1 MHRSIIRA
9 CFSLFILTSS
19 FTVHAAGLGNFTLN
33 SYLGQ
38 PFRAEI
44 DIVSINK
51 EDISTLSAKLASRKT
66 FQHLSVDY
74 APFLSEFEISIENR
88 INGQPYVKITSPQQI
103 VEPFL
108 SILVEL
114 NWSSGHL
121 TREYAVLLDP
131 PEDSL
136 EVALPAVEVEAEIE
150 AEAEVEAE
158 IEAEAEAEAEA
169 QVAPSAAQSEPVSAA
184 KPETTYIPVK
194 SGDNLTKIAQKAAY
208 PNVQLNQMLVALH
221 RANRKAFSGNNMNR
235 LKTGPIL
242 RIPDASEVAAI
253 SPGEADKEVKMQTNN
268 WELYRQKLAA
278 EVSSATFVDKES
290 AQTAAGKIVTKVDDS
305 AKASVKQPEEK
316 LSISNG
322 EGIIEGSTG
331 DNATNSSQDYIAAL
345 EDSAI
350 SKAKELNE
358 ANENIAI
365 LEKNI
370 EKLRQLLEL
379 KNAGISELQTPAE
392 DTSNAATEIRSPPVI
407 TEESVLDNMGS
418 AKEDKDSSGYVGEEP
433 GADLPAAGTDMP
445 NDKVVS
451 APPSV
456 KNPPLIIAEKVP
468 MIDSLIEN
476 IEYVG
481 AALILLLIGLLAMK
495 KGKKEVVNSD
505 TTPRADSSNSEK
517 NNDSD
522 DVVILD
528 SLVSDDTKD
537 NDTSM
542 NFSGVSESEEATPT
556 PVLPEEDLADINLN
570 IDDSVTT
577 ESVGVKPVE
586 KSGRWHEIATKIDL
600 ARAYQEMGDSDHA
613 KEALQEVLKDGDIEQ
628 QKSAKI
634 ILDRL

>member
-9 CFSLFILTSS
+9 CFFLFILTAS
-19 FTVHAAGLGNFTLN
+19 FTAHAAGLGNFTLN

-51 EDISTLSAKLASRKT
+51 VDISTLSAKLASRKT

-121 TREYAVLLDP
+121 IREYAVLLDP
-131 PEDSL
+131 LEDSL
-136 EVALPAVEVEAEIE
+136 EAALPAVEAEVEVE
-150 AEAEVEAE
+150 AEAEVEVE
-158 IEAEAEAEAEA
+158 VEA

-208 PNVQLNQMLVALH
+208 PNVKLNQMLVALH

-278 EVSSATFVDKES
+278 EVSSTSFVDEES
-290 AQTAAGKIVTKVDDS
+290 AQTAAGKIVTKIDDS
-305 AKASVKQPEEK
+305 AKASVNQPEEK

-392 DTSNAATEIRSPPVI
+392 DNSNAATEIRSPPVL
-407 TEESVLDNMGS
+407 TEESVSDNMGS
-418 AKEDKDSSGYVGEEP
+418 AQEDKDSSGYVGEEP
-433 GADLPAAGTDMP
+433 GVDLPAAGTDMP
-445 NDKVVS
+445 NDKAAP
-451 APPSV
+451 APPPV

-542 NFSGVSESEEATPT
+542 NFSGVSESEEATPA

-577 ESVGVKPVE
+577 EPVGVKPAE

-600 ARAYQEMGDSDHA
+600 ARAYQEMGDSDRA

>member
-9 CFSLFILTSS
+9 CFYLLILISS
-19 FTVHAAGLGNFTLN
+19 FTVHAADLGNFTLN

-44 DIVSINK
+44 DIVSISK
-51 EDISTLSAKLASRKT
+51 EDISTLSAKLASRRT
-66 FQHLSVDY
+66 FQYLSVDY
-74 APFLSEFEISIENR
+74 APSLSKFEISIENR
-88 INGQPYVKITSPQQI
+88 VNGQPYVKIISPQQI

-121 TREYAVLLDP
+121 IREYAVLLEP
-131 PEDSL
+131 PEDSF
-136 EVALPAVEVEAEIE
+136 EAVLPAVEVEAETK
-150 AEAEVEAE
+150 VEDE
-158 IEAEAEAEAEA
+158 IEA
-169 QVAPSAAQSEPVSAA
+169 QVTLSAVQSEPVSAA

-253 SPGEADKEVKMQTNN
+253 SPSEADKEVKMQTNN

-278 EVSSATFVDKES
+278 EVSSATLVDEES

-331 DNATNSSQDYIAAL
+331 DNATNSSQDYIVAL

-379 KNAGISELQTPAE
+379 KNAGISELQTSAE
-392 DTSNAATEIRSPPVI
+392 DISNAATEIRSPPVL
-407 TEESVLDNMGS
+407 TEESGV
-418 AKEDKDSSGYVGEEP
+418 
-433 GADLPAAGTDMP
+433 DLPAAETAMP
-445 NDKVVS
+445 NDKVVP
-451 APPSV
+451 APPTV

-517 NNDSD
+517 NNNSD

-542 NFSGVSESEEATPT
+542 NFSGVSESEEATPI

>member
-103 VEPFL
+103 VGPFL

-121 TREYAVLLDP
+121 IREYVVLLDS

-136 EVALPAVEVEAEIE
+136 AAALPAVEAEVEVEMEAEI
-150 AEAEVEAE
+150 
-158 IEAEAEAEAEA
+158 EA
-169 QVAPSAAQSEPVSAA
+169 QVAPSAAQPEPVSAA
-184 KPETTYIPVK
+184 KPEATYIPVK
-194 SGDNLTKIAQKAAY
+194 SGDNLTKIAQKAGY

-278 EVSSATFVDKES
+278 EVSSATSVDKES

-322 EGIIEGSTG
+322 EGIIEGSSG

-392 DTSNAATEIRSPPVI
+392 DTSNAVTEIRSPPVI
-407 TEESVLDNMGS
+407 TEESVSDNMGS
-418 AKEDKDSSGYVGEEP
+418 AQEDKDSSGYVEEEP
-433 GADLPAAGTDMP
+433 GADLPVAGTDMP

-451 APPSV
+451 APPPV

-495 KGKKEVVNSD
+495 KGKKEIVNSD

-542 NFSGVSESEEATPT
+542 NFSGVSESEEVTPT
-556 PVLPEEDLADINLN
+556 PVLPEEDLADINLH

-577 ESVGVKPVE
+577 ESVVVKSVE

-600 ARAYQEMGDSDHA
+600 ARAYQEMGDSDRA

>member
-88 INGQPYVKITSPQQI
+88 INGQPYVKIASPQQI

-121 TREYAVLLDP
+121 IREYVVLLDS

-136 EVALPAVEVEAEIE
+136 AAALPAVE
-150 AEAEVEAE
+150 AEVEME
-158 IEAEAEAEAEA
+158 VEVEA
-169 QVAPSAAQSEPVSAA
+169 QVAPSAAQPEPVSAA

-194 SGDNLTKIAQKAAY
+194 SGDNLTKIAQKAGY

-242 RIPDASEVAAI
+242 RMPDASEVAAI

-278 EVSSATFVDKES
+278 EISSATFVDKES

-407 TEESVLDNMGS
+407 TEESVSDNMGS
-418 AKEDKDSSGYVGEEP
+418 AQEDKDSSGYVGEEP

-445 NDKVVS
+445 NDKVV
-451 APPSV
+451 APPPV

-495 KGKKEVVNSD
+495 KEKKEVVNSD

-542 NFSGVSESEEATPT
+542 NFSGVSESEEATPI

-600 ARAYQEMGDSDHA
+600 ARAYQEMGDSDRA

>member
-1 MHRSIIRA
+1 M
-9 CFSLFILTSS
+9 
-19 FTVHAAGLGNFTLN
+19 
-33 SYLGQ
+33 
-38 PFRAEI
+38 
-44 DIVSINK
+44 
-51 EDISTLSAKLASRKT
+51 
-66 FQHLSVDY
+66 
-74 APFLSEFEISIENR
+74 
-88 INGQPYVKITSPQQI
+88 
-103 VEPFL
+103 
-108 SILVEL
+108 
-114 NWSSGHL
+114 
-121 TREYAVLLDP
+121 
-131 PEDSL
+131 
-136 EVALPAVEVEAEIE
+136 EAEN
-150 AEAEVEAE
+150 
-158 IEAEAEAEAEA
+158 EA
-169 QVAPSAAQSEPVSAA
+169 QVAPSAAQPEPVSAV
-184 KPETTYIPVK
+184 KPEATYIPVK
-194 SGDNLTKIAQKAAY
+194 SGDNLTKIAQKAGY

-221 RANRKAFSGNNMNR
+221 RANRRAFSGNNMNR

-278 EVSSATFVDKES
+278 EISSATFVDKES

-365 LEKNI
+365 LENNI

-407 TEESVLDNMGS
+407 NEESVSDNMGS
-418 AKEDKDSSGYVGEEP
+418 AQEDKDLSGYVGEEP
-433 GADLPAAGTDMP
+433 GANLPAAGTDMP
-445 NDKVVS
+445 NDKVIS
-451 APPSV
+451 ALPPV
-456 KNPPLIIAEKVP
+456 KKPPLIIAEKVP

-481 AALILLLIGLLAMK
+481 AALILLLVGLLAMK

-522 DVVILD
+522 GVVILD

-542 NFSGVSESEEATPT
+542 NFSGVSESEEATPI
-556 PVLPEEDLADINLN
+556 PVLPEEDLADINLH

-577 ESVGVKPVE
+577 ESVVVKPVE

>member
-9 CFSLFILTSS
+9 CLFLFVLTSS
-19 FTVHAAGLGNFTLN
+19 VTVHATGLGNFTLN

-38 PFRAEI
+38 PFKAEI

-51 EDISTLSAKLASRKT
+51 EDIPTLSAKLASRKT
-66 FQHLSVDY
+66 FQHLNVDY

-88 INGQPYVKITSPQQI
+88 ISGQPYVKITSPQRV

-114 NWSSGHL
+114 SWSSGL
-121 TREYAVLLDP
+121 LIREYAVLIDP

-136 EVALPAVEVEAEIE
+136 EPALPAVEVEV
-150 AEAEVEAE
+150 EVEVE
-158 IEAEAEAEAEA
+158 
-169 QVAPSAAQSEPVSAA
+169 VVPSAAQPEPVTDEQ
-184 KPETTYIPVK
+184 PEATYIPIK
-194 SGDNLTKIAQKAAY
+194 SGDNLTKIAQKVAY

-253 SPGEADKEVKMQTNN
+253 SPGEADKEVKIQTKN

-278 EVSSATFVDKES
+278 EVSSAALVDEES
-290 AQTAAGKIVTKVDDS
+290 AQTAAGKIATKVDDS
-305 AKASVKQPEEK
+305 AKASVIQPEEK

-322 EGIIEGSTG
+322 EGIIEGSAG
-331 DNATNSSQDYIAAL
+331 DNATSSSQDYIAAL

-350 SKAKELNE
+350 SKAKALNE
-358 ANENIAI
+358 ANENVAI

-379 KNAGISELQTPAE
+379 KNAGISELPTPAG
-392 DTSNAATEIRSPPVI
+392 DTSNVATETKPSSAI
-407 TEESVLDNMGS
+407 TEESVSNNEGFS
-418 AKEDKDSSGYVGEEP
+418 QEDKDSSGPVGEKL
-433 GADLPAAGTDMP
+433 GADVPAAETDVP
-445 NDKVVS
+445 NPKVVPAS
-451 APPSV
+451 SPVKDPS
-456 KNPPLIIAEKVP
+456 LIIVEEAP

-481 AALILLLIGLLAMK
+481 AALLLLLIGLFAIK
-495 KGKKEVVNSD
+495 KGKKEEVIND
-505 TTPRADSSNSEK
+505 TTFGADSNNSE
-517 NNDSD
+517 NINDSD
-522 DVVILD
+522 NVVSLD

-537 NDTSM
+537 NNTSM
-542 NFSGVSESEEATPT
+542 NLSDVSEPEEATPA
-556 PVLPEEDLADINLN
+556 PVLTEADLADINLN
-570 IDDSVTT
+570 IDDSITT
-577 ESVGVKPVE
+577 ESVDTKSVE

-600 ARAYQEMGDSDHA
+600 ARAYQEMGDNDGA
-613 KEALQEVLKDGDIEQ
+613 KEALQEVLKDGDAEQ
-628 QKSAKI
+628 QESAKI
-634 ILDRL
+634 ILEKL

>member
-9 CFSLFILTSS
+9 CFYLFILTSP

-51 EDISTLSAKLASRKT
+51 EDIPTLSAKLASRKT
-66 FQHLSVDY
+66 FEHLSVDY

-88 INGQPYVKITSPQQI
+88 INGQLYVRITSPQQI

-242 RIPDASEVAAI
+242 RMPDASEVAAI

-278 EVSSATFVDKES
+278 EISSATFVDKES

-407 TEESVLDNMGS
+407 NEESVSDNMGS
-418 AKEDKDSSGYVGEEP
+418 AQEDKDLSGYVGEEP
-433 GADLPAAGTDMP
+433 GANLPAAGTDMP
-445 NDKVVS
+445 NDKVIS
-451 APPSV
+451 ALPPV
-456 KNPPLIIAEKVP
+456 KKPPLIIAEKVP

-476 IEYVG
+476 FEYVG
-481 AALILLLIGLLAMK
+481 AALILLLVGLLAMK

-537 NDTSM
+537 NDTSI

-556 PVLPEEDLADINLN
+556 PVLPEKDLADINLN

-586 KSGRWHEIATKIDL
+586 NSGRWHEIATKIDL
-600 ARAYQEMGDSDHA
+600 ARAYQEMGDSDRA

>member
-9 CFSLFILTSS
+9 WFSLFILTSS

-103 VEPFL
+103 VGPFL

-121 TREYAVLLDP
+121 IREYVVLIDS

-136 EVALPAVEVEAEIE
+136 AAALPAVEAKVEVEAEAEIE
-150 AEAEVEAE
+150 A
-158 IEAEAEAEAEA
+158 
-169 QVAPSAAQSEPVSAA
+169 QVAPGAAQPEPVSAA

-194 SGDNLTKIAQKAAY
+194 SGDNLTKIAQKAGY

-278 EVSSATFVDKES
+278 EVSSASFVDKES

-407 TEESVLDNMGS
+407 NEESVSDNMGS
-418 AKEDKDSSGYVGEEP
+418 AQEDKDSSGYVGEEP

-445 NDKVVS
+445 NDKVV
-451 APPSV
+451 APPPV

>member
-1 MHRSIIRA
+1 MHRSIIKA
-9 CFSLFILTSS
+9 CFYLFILISS

-51 EDISTLSAKLASRKT
+51 VDISTLSAKLASRKT

-121 TREYAVLLDP
+121 IREYAVLLDP
-131 PEDSL
+131 LEDSL
-136 EVALPAVEVEAEIE
+136 EAALPAVEIE
-150 AEAEVEAE
+150 AEAEVEVEAE
-158 IEAEAEAEAEA
+158 IAVE
-169 QVAPSAAQSEPVSAA
+169 VAPSAAQSVPVSAA

-194 SGDNLTKIAQKAAY
+194 SGDNLTKIAQKVAY

-278 EVSSATFVDKES
+278 EVSSTSFVAEES
-290 AQTAAGKIVTKVDDS
+290 AQTAAGKIVTKIDDS
-305 AKASVKQPEEK
+305 AKASVKKPEEK

-392 DTSNAATEIRSPPVI
+392 DNSNAATEIRSPPVL
-407 TEESVLDNMGS
+407 TEESVPDNMGS

-445 NDKVVS
+445 NDKVVP
-451 APPSV
+451 APPPV

-542 NFSGVSESEEATPT
+542 NFSGVSESEEATPA

-577 ESVGVKPVE
+577 EPVGVKPVE
-586 KSGRWHEIATKIDL
+586 KLSLIHISEPTRP
-600 ARAYQEMGDSDHA
+600 Y
-613 KEALQEVLKDGDIEQ
+613 
-628 QKSAKI
+628 
-634 ILDRL
+634 

>member
-1 MHRSIIRA
+1 VHRSIIRA
-9 CFSLFILTSS
+9 CFFLFVLTSP

-38 PFRAEI
+38 PFKAEI

-66 FQHLSVDY
+66 FQHLNVDY

-88 INGQPYVKITSPQQI
+88 INGQPYVKITSLQRV

-114 NWSSGHL
+114 NWSSGL
-121 TREYAVLLDP
+121 LIREYAVLLDP

-136 EVALPAVEVEAEIE
+136 KPALPAVEVEIVAEPE
-150 AEAEVEAE
+150 AEAV
-158 IEAEAEAEAEA
+158 
-169 QVAPSAAQSEPVSAA
+169 PSAAQPEPVTTE

-278 EVSSATFVDKES
+278 EVSSAALVDEES
-290 AQTAAGKIVTKVDDS
+290 AQAAAGKIATKVDDS
-305 AKASVKQPEEK
+305 AKASVKQSEEK

-322 EGIIEGSTG
+322 EGILEGSTG
-331 DNATNSSQDYIAAL
+331 DSATNSSQDYIAAL

-350 SKAKELNE
+350 SKAKALNE

-365 LEKNI
+365 LEENI

-379 KNAGISELQTPAE
+379 KNAGISELQTPAG
-392 DTSNAATEIRSPPVI
+392 DSSNAAAEIKPPPTI
-407 TEESVLDNMGS
+407 TEESVSDNNESSQEGKDLSGS
-418 AKEDKDSSGYVGEEP
+418 VGEKL
-433 GADLPAAGTDMP
+433 GADLPVAGTDVP
-445 NDKVVS
+445 NSKVAP
-451 APPSV
+451 APPSM
-456 KNPPLIIAEKVP
+456 KNPPLIIAEKTP

-481 AALILLLIGLLAMK
+481 AALLLLLIGLFAMI
-495 KGKKEVVNSD
+495 KGKKEGVIND
-505 TTPRADSSNSEK
+505 ATLGADSSNSVI

-522 DVVILD
+522 NVVSLD

-542 NFSGVSESEEATPT
+542 NFSDVSESEEATPAPALT
-556 PVLPEEDLADINLN
+556 EKDLADINLN

-577 ESVGVKPVE
+577 EPVDIKSVE

-600 ARAYQEMGDSDHA
+600 ARAYQEMGDNDGA
-613 KEALQEVLKDGDIEQ
+613 KEALQEVLKDGDVEQ
-628 QKSAKI
+628 QESAKI
-634 ILDRL
+634 ILEKL

>member
-88 INGQPYVKITSPQQI
+88 INGQPYVKIASPQQI

-121 TREYAVLLDP
+121 IREYVVLLDS

-136 EVALPAVEVEAEIE
+136 AAALPAVE
-150 AEAEVEAE
+150 AEVEME
-158 IEAEAEAEAEA
+158 VEVEA
-169 QVAPSAAQSEPVSAA
+169 QVAPSAAQPEPVSAA

-194 SGDNLTKIAQKAAY
+194 SGDNLTKIAQKAGY

-242 RIPDASEVAAI
+242 RMPDASEVAAI

-278 EVSSATFVDKES
+278 EISSATFVDKES

-365 LEKNI
+365 LENNI

-392 DTSNAATEIRSPPVI
+392 DTSNAATEISSPPVI

-445 NDKVVS
+445 NDKVV
-451 APPSV
+451 APPPV

-495 KGKKEVVNSD
+495 KEKKEVVNSD

-537 NDTSM
+537 NDTSI
-542 NFSGVSESEEATPT
+542 NFSGVSESEEATPI

-600 ARAYQEMGDSDHA
+600 ARAYQEMGDSDRA

>member
-9 CFSLFILTSS
+9 CFYLLILISS

-51 EDISTLSAKLASRKT
+51 EDISTLSAKLASRRT
-66 FQHLSVDY
+66 FQYLSVDY
-74 APFLSEFEISIENR
+74 APSLSKFEISIENR
-88 INGQPYVKITSPQQI
+88 VNGQPYVKITSPQQI

-121 TREYAVLLDP
+121 IREYAVLLDP
-131 PEDSL
+131 LENSL
-136 EVALPAVEVEAEIE
+136 EAALPAVEIE
-150 AEAEVEAE
+150 AEAEVEAKIAVE
-158 IEAEAEAEAEA
+158 
-169 QVAPSAAQSEPVSAA
+169 VAPSAAQSKPVSAA

-235 LKTGPIL
+235 LKTGLIL

-253 SPGEADKEVKMQTNN
+253 SPGEANKEVKMQTNN

-278 EVSSATFVDKES
+278 EVSSATLVDEES
-290 AQTAAGKIVTKVDDS
+290 AQTAAGKIVTKVEDS
-305 AKASVKQPEEK
+305 AKGSVKQPEEK

-331 DNATNSSQDYIAAL
+331 DNATSSSQDYIAAL

-379 KNAGISELQTPAE
+379 KNAGISEQQTPAG
-392 DTSNAATEIRSPPVI
+392 DTSKAATEIRSPPVL
-407 TEESVLDNMGS
+407 TEEL
-418 AKEDKDSSGYVGEEP
+418 
-433 GADLPAAGTDMP
+433 GADLPTAGTDMP

-495 KGKKEVVNSD
+495 KEKKEVVNSD

-537 NDTSM
+537 NDTSI
-542 NFSGVSESEEATPT
+542 NFSGVSESEEATPI

-586 KSGRWHEIATKIDL
+586 NSGRWHEIATKIDL
-600 ARAYQEMGDSDHA
+600 ARAYQEMGDSDRA

>member
-9 CFSLFILTSS
+9 CFYLFILTSP

-51 EDISTLSAKLASRKT
+51 EDIPTLSAKLASRKT
-66 FQHLSVDY
+66 FEHLSVDY

-88 INGQPYVKITSPQQI
+88 INGQLYVRITSPQQI

-131 PEDSL
+131 PGDSL

-150 AEAEVEAE
+150 AEAEV
-158 IEAEAEAEAEA
+158 EA

-278 EVSSATFVDKES
+278 EVSSTTFVDEES

-379 KNAGISELQTPAE
+379 KNVGISELQTPAE
-392 DTSNAATEIRSPPVI
+392 DTSNAATEIRSPPVL
-407 TEESVLDNMGS
+407 TEESVSDNMGS
-418 AKEDKDSSGYVGEEP
+418 AQEDKDSSGYVGEEP
-433 GADLPAAGTDMP
+433 GADLSAAGTDMP
-445 NDKVVS
+445 NDKVVP
-451 APPSV
+451 APLPV

-517 NNDSD
+517 NNNSD

-542 NFSGVSESEEATPT
+542 NFSGVSESEEATPA

-577 ESVGVKPVE
+577 EPVGVKPAE

-600 ARAYQEMGDSDHA
+600 ARAYQEMGDSDRA

>member
-66 FQHLSVDY
+66 FEHLSVDY

-88 INGQPYVKITSPQQI
+88 INGQPYVKIASPQQI

-121 TREYAVLLDP
+121 IREYVVLLDS

-136 EVALPAVEVEAEIE
+136 AAALPAVE
-150 AEAEVEAE
+150 AEVEME
-158 IEAEAEAEAEA
+158 VEVEA
-169 QVAPSAAQSEPVSAA
+169 QVAPSAAQPEPVSAA

-194 SGDNLTKIAQKAAY
+194 SGDNLTKIAQKAGY

-365 LEKNI
+365 LENNI

-407 TEESVLDNMGS
+407 NEESVSDNMGS
-418 AKEDKDSSGYVGEEP
+418 AQEDKDSSGYVGEEP

-445 NDKVVS
+445 NDKVV
-451 APPSV
+451 APPPV

-600 ARAYQEMGDSDHA
+600 ARAYQEMGDSDRA

>member
-1 MHRSIIRA
+1 MMLFYFSSLEPKGTIVHRSIIRA
-9 CFSLFILTSS
+9 CFYLLILTSS

-44 DIVSINK
+44 DIVSISK
-51 EDISTLSAKLASRKT
+51 EDISTLSAKLASRRT
-66 FQHLSVDY
+66 FEHLGVDY
-74 APFLSEFEISIENR
+74 APSLSEFEISIENR
-88 INGQPYVKITSPQQI
+88 VNGQPYVRITSPQQI

-136 EVALPAVEVEAEIE
+136 EAALPAVEVEVEVEAEIE
-150 AEAEVEAE
+150 AEAEVEA
-158 IEAEAEAEAEA
+158 
-169 QVAPSAAQSEPVSAA
+169 QVASSAAQSEPVSAA
-184 KPETTYIPVK
+184 KLETTYIPVK

-253 SPGEADKEVKMQTNN
+253 SPGEADKEVKMQTSN

-278 EVSSATFVDKES
+278 EVSSTTLEDEES
-290 AQTAAGKIVTKVDDS
+290 AQTVAGKIVTKVDDS

-322 EGIIEGSTG
+322 EGILEGSTG
-331 DNATNSSQDYIAAL
+331 DNVTNSSQDYIAAL

-379 KNAGISELQTPAE
+379 KNAGILEQQTLAE
-392 DTSNAATEIRSPPVI
+392 DTSNAATEIR
-407 TEESVLDNMGS
+407 
-418 AKEDKDSSGYVGEEP
+418 
-433 GADLPAAGTDMP
+433 
-445 NDKVVS
+445 
-451 APPSV
+451 APPCT
-456 KNPPLIIAEKVP
+456 N
-468 MIDSLIEN
+468 
-476 IEYVG
+476 
-481 AALILLLIGLLAMK
+481 
-495 KGKKEVVNSD
+495 
-505 TTPRADSSNSEK
+505 
-517 NNDSD
+517 
-522 DVVILD
+522 
-528 SLVSDDTKD
+528 
-537 NDTSM
+537 
-542 NFSGVSESEEATPT
+542 
-556 PVLPEEDLADINLN
+556 
-570 IDDSVTT
+570 
-577 ESVGVKPVE
+577 
-586 KSGRWHEIATKIDL
+586 
-600 ARAYQEMGDSDHA
+600 
-613 KEALQEVLKDGDIEQ
+613 
-628 QKSAKI
+628 
-634 ILDRL
+634 

>member
-88 INGQPYVKITSPQQI
+88 INGQPYVKIASPQQI

-121 TREYAVLLDP
+121 IREYVVLLDS

-136 EVALPAVEVEAEIE
+136 AAALPAVE
-150 AEAEVEAE
+150 AEVEME
-158 IEAEAEAEAEA
+158 VEVEA
-169 QVAPSAAQSEPVSAA
+169 QVAPSAAQPEPVSAA
-184 KPETTYIPVK
+184 KPEATYIPVK
-194 SGDNLTKIAQKAAY
+194 SGDNLTKIAQKAGY

-221 RANRKAFSGNNMNR
+221 RANRRAFSGNNMNR

-242 RIPDASEVAAI
+242 RMPDASEVAAI

-278 EVSSATFVDKES
+278 EVSSASFVDKES

-445 NDKVVS
+445 NDKVV
-451 APPSV
+451 APPPV

-495 KGKKEVVNSD
+495 KEKKEVVNSD

-537 NDTSM
+537 NDTSI

-556 PVLPEEDLADINLN
+556 PVLPEKDLADINLN

>member
-88 INGQPYVKITSPQQI
+88 INGQPYVKIASPQQI

-121 TREYAVLLDP
+121 IREYVVLLDS

-136 EVALPAVEVEAEIE
+136 AAALPAVE
-150 AEAEVEAE
+150 AEVEME
-158 IEAEAEAEAEA
+158 VEVEA
-169 QVAPSAAQSEPVSAA
+169 QVAPSAAQPEPVSAA

-194 SGDNLTKIAQKAAY
+194 SGDNLTKIAQKAGY

-242 RIPDASEVAAI
+242 RMPDASEVAAI

-278 EVSSATFVDKES
+278 EISSATFVDKES

-392 DTSNAATEIRSPPVI
+392 DTSNAVTEIRSPPVI

-445 NDKVVS
+445 NDKVV
-451 APPSV
+451 APPPV

-522 DVVILD
+522 GVVILD

-600 ARAYQEMGDSDHA
+600 ARAYQEMGDSDRA

>member
-1 MHRSIIRA
+1 
-9 CFSLFILTSS
+9 LTSS

-103 VEPFL
+103 VGPFL

-121 TREYAVLLDP
+121 IREYVVLLDS

-136 EVALPAVEVEAEIE
+136 AAALPAVEAEVEVEMEAEI
-150 AEAEVEAE
+150 
-158 IEAEAEAEAEA
+158 EA
-169 QVAPSAAQSEPVSAA
+169 QVAPSAAQPEPVSAA
-184 KPETTYIPVK
+184 KPEATYIPVK

-278 EVSSATFVDKES
+278 EVSSATSVDKES

-322 EGIIEGSTG
+322 EGIIEGSSG

-379 KNAGISELQTPAE
+379 KNAGISEQQTPAE
-392 DTSNAATEIRSPPVI
+392 DISNAATEIRSPPML
-407 TEESVLDNMGS
+407 TEESGV
-418 AKEDKDSSGYVGEEP
+418 E
-433 GADLPAAGTDMP
+433 LPAAGTTMP
-445 NDKVVS
+445 NDKVVP
-451 APPSV
+451 APPPV

-481 AALILLLIGLLAMK
+481 AAFILLLIGLLAMK

-517 NNDSD
+517 NNNSD

-542 NFSGVSESEEATPT
+542 NFSGVSEFEEATSAPA
-556 PVLPEEDLADINLN
+556 LPEEDLADIDLN

-577 ESVGVKPVE
+577 EPVSVKPVE

-600 ARAYQEMGDSDHA
+600 ARAYQEMGDSDRA

>member
-121 TREYAVLLDP
+121 IREYVVLLDS

-136 EVALPAVEVEAEIE
+136 AAALPAVE
-150 AEAEVEAE
+150 AEVEME
-158 IEAEAEAEAEA
+158 VEVEA
-169 QVAPSAAQSEPVSAA
+169 QVAPSAAQPEPVSAA

-194 SGDNLTKIAQKAAY
+194 SGDNLTKIAQKAGY

-407 TEESVLDNMGS
+407 TEESVSDNMGS
-418 AKEDKDSSGYVGEEP
+418 AQEDKDSSGYVGEEP

-600 ARAYQEMGDSDHA
+600 ARAYQEMGDSDRA

>member
-1 MHRSIIRA
+1 
-9 CFSLFILTSS
+9 
-19 FTVHAAGLGNFTLN
+19 
-33 SYLGQ
+33 
-38 PFRAEI
+38 
-44 DIVSINK
+44 
-51 EDISTLSAKLASRKT
+51 
-66 FQHLSVDY
+66 
-74 APFLSEFEISIENR
+74 
-88 INGQPYVKITSPQQI
+88 
-103 VEPFL
+103 
-108 SILVEL
+108 
-114 NWSSGHL
+114 
-121 TREYAVLLDP
+121 
-131 PEDSL
+131 
-136 EVALPAVEVEAEIE
+136 
-150 AEAEVEAE
+150 
-158 IEAEAEAEAEA
+158 
-169 QVAPSAAQSEPVSAA
+169 
-184 KPETTYIPVK
+184 
-194 SGDNLTKIAQKAAY
+194 
-208 PNVQLNQMLVALH
+208 MLVALH
-221 RANRKAFSGNNMNR
+221 RANRRAFSGNNMNR

-242 RIPDASEVAAI
+242 RMPDASEVAAI

-278 EVSSATFVDKES
+278 EVSSASFVDKES

-365 LEKNI
+365 LENNI

-407 TEESVLDNMGS
+407 NEESVSDNMGS
-418 AKEDKDSSGYVGEEP
+418 AQEDKDLSGYVGEEP
-433 GADLPAAGTDMP
+433 GANLPAAGTDMP
-445 NDKVVS
+445 NDKVIS
-451 APPSV
+451 ALPPV
-456 KNPPLIIAEKVP
+456 KKPPLIIAEKVP

-476 IEYVG
+476 FEYVG
-481 AALILLLIGLLAMK
+481 AALILLLVGLLAMK

-542 NFSGVSESEEATPT
+542 NFSGVSEPEEATPT

-600 ARAYQEMGDSDHA
+600 ARAYQEMGDSDRA

>member
-9 CFSLFILTSS
+9 CFYLLILISS

-44 DIVSINK
+44 DIVSISK
-51 EDISTLSAKLASRKT
+51 EDISTLSAKLASRRT
-66 FQHLSVDY
+66 FQYLSVDY
-74 APFLSEFEISIENR
+74 APSLSKFEISIENR
-88 INGQPYVKITSPQQI
+88 VNGQPYVKITSPQQI

-121 TREYAVLLDP
+121 IREYAVLLDP
-131 PEDSL
+131 LEDSL
-136 EVALPAVEVEAEIE
+136 EAALPTVEI
-150 AEAEVEAE
+150 EAEVEAK
-158 IEAEAEAEAEA
+158 IAAE
-169 QVAPSAAQSEPVSAA
+169 VAPSAAQSELVSAA
-184 KPETTYIPVK
+184 KPEATYIPVK

-242 RIPDASEVAAI
+242 RIPDANEVAAI
-253 SPGEADKEVKMQTNN
+253 SPGEADKEVKIQTNN

-278 EVSSATFVDKES
+278 EVSSATLVDEES
-290 AQTAAGKIVTKVDDS
+290 AQTAAGKIVTKVEDS

-331 DNATNSSQDYIAAL
+331 DNATSSSQDYIAAL

-379 KNAGISELQTPAE
+379 KNAGISEQQTPAE
-392 DTSNAATEIRSPPVI
+392 DTSNAATEITSPPVL
-407 TEESVLDNMGS
+407 TEESGV
-418 AKEDKDSSGYVGEEP
+418 
-433 GADLPAAGTDMP
+433 DLPAAGTAMP
-445 NDKVVS
+445 NDKVIP
-451 APPSV
+451 APPPV

-481 AALILLLIGLLAMK
+481 AAFILLLIGLLAMK

-522 DVVILD
+522 DAVILD
-528 SLVSDDTKD
+528 SLVSDDAKD

-542 NFSGVSESEEATPT
+542 NFSGVSESEEATSA
-556 PVLPEEDLADINLN
+556 PVLPEEDLADIDLN

-577 ESVGVKPVE
+577 GPVGVKPVE

-600 ARAYQEMGDSDHA
+600 ARAYQEMGDSDRA

>member
-88 INGQPYVKITSPQQI
+88 INGQPYVKIASPQQI

-121 TREYAVLLDP
+121 IREYVVLLDS

-136 EVALPAVEVEAEIE
+136 AAALPAVE
-150 AEAEVEAE
+150 AEVEME
-158 IEAEAEAEAEA
+158 VEVEA
-169 QVAPSAAQSEPVSAA
+169 QVAPSAAQPEPVSAA

-194 SGDNLTKIAQKAAY
+194 SGDNLTKIAQKAGY

-242 RIPDASEVAAI
+242 RMPDASEVAAI

-278 EVSSATFVDKES
+278 EISSATFVDKES

-445 NDKVVS
+445 NDKVV
-451 APPSV
+451 APPPV

-495 KGKKEVVNSD
+495 KEKKEVVNSD

-542 NFSGVSESEEATPT
+542 NFSGVSESEEATPI

-600 ARAYQEMGDSDHA
+600 ARAYQEMGDSDRA

>member
-9 CFSLFILTSS
+9 CFFLFVLTSS

-38 PFRAEI
+38 PFKAEI

-66 FQHLSVDY
+66 FQHLNVDY
-74 APFLSEFEISIENR
+74 APILSEFKINIRNR
-88 INGQPYVKITSPQQI
+88 INGQPYVKITSPQRV
-103 VEPFL
+103 VEQFL
-108 SILVEL
+108 SILIEL
-114 NWSSGHL
+114 NWSSGL
-121 TREYAVLLDP
+121 LIREYAVLLDP

-136 EVALPAVEVEAEIE
+136 EPVLPAVEVEIE
-150 AEAEVEAE
+150 TEV
-158 IEAEAEAEAEA
+158 EAEAEAEAEA
-169 QVAPSAAQSEPVSAA
+169 KVVPSAAQPEPVNTE

-194 SGDNLTKIAQKAAY
+194 SGDNLTKIAQKVAY

-221 RANRKAFSGNNMNR
+221 RANRKAFSDNNMNR

-278 EVSSATFVDKES
+278 EVSSAALVDEES
-290 AQTAAGKIVTKVDDS
+290 AQTAAGKIVTQVDDS
-305 AKASVKQPEEK
+305 AKAPIKQPEEK

-350 SKAKELNE
+350 SKAKALNE

-379 KNAGISELQTPAE
+379 KNAGISELQTPAG
-392 DTSNAATEIRSPPVI
+392 DAANTATEIRSPPAI
-407 TEESVLDNMGS
+407 TEESISDNMGS
-418 AKEDKDSSGYVGEEP
+418 SQEDKDSSGAVAEKV
-433 GADLPAAGTDMP
+433 GADLPAAGTDVP
-445 NDKVVS
+445 NAKAVP
-451 APPSV
+451 APPPVS
-456 KNPPLIIAEKVP
+456 NPPLIIAEKVP

-481 AALILLLIGLLAMK
+481 AALLLLLIGLFAMS

-505 TTPRADSSNSEK
+505 TTPKADSSNSEN

-522 DVVILD
+522 NVVILD

-542 NFSGVSESEEATPT
+542 NFSDVSESEEATPA

-577 ESVGVKPVE
+577 EPVE

-600 ARAYQEMGDSDHA
+600 ARAYQEMGDNDGA
-613 KEALQEVLKDGDIEQ
+613 KEALQEVLKDGDVEQ

-634 ILDRL
+634 ILDKL

>member
-88 INGQPYVKITSPQQI
+88 INGQPYVKIASPQQI

-121 TREYAVLLDP
+121 IREYVVLLDS

-136 EVALPAVEVEAEIE
+136 AAALPAVE
-150 AEAEVEAE
+150 AEVEME
-158 IEAEAEAEAEA
+158 VEVEA
-169 QVAPSAAQSEPVSAA
+169 QVAPSAAQPEPVSAA

-194 SGDNLTKIAQKAAY
+194 SGDNLTKIAQKAGY

-365 LEKNI
+365 LENNI

-392 DTSNAATEIRSPPVI
+392 DTSNAATEISSPPVI
-407 TEESVLDNMGS
+407 TEESVSDNMGS
-418 AKEDKDSSGYVGEEP
+418 AQEDKDSSGYVGEEP

-445 NDKVVS
+445 NDKVV
-451 APPSV
+451 APPPV

-600 ARAYQEMGDSDHA
+600 ARAYQEMGDSDRA

>member
-1 MHRSIIRA
+1 VHRSIIRA
-9 CFSLFILTSS
+9 CFFLFVLTSP

-38 PFRAEI
+38 PFKAEI

-66 FQHLSVDY
+66 FQHLNVDY

-88 INGQPYVKITSPQQI
+88 INGQPYVKITSLQRV

-114 NWSSGHL
+114 NWSSGL
-121 TREYAVLLDP
+121 LIREYAVLLDP

-136 EVALPAVEVEAEIE
+136 KPALPAVEVEIVAEPE
-150 AEAEVEAE
+150 AEAV
-158 IEAEAEAEAEA
+158 
-169 QVAPSAAQSEPVSAA
+169 PSAAQPEPVTTE

-278 EVSSATFVDKES
+278 EVSSAALVDEES
-290 AQTAAGKIVTKVDDS
+290 AQAAAGKIATKVDDS
-305 AKASVKQPEEK
+305 AKASVKQSEEK

-322 EGIIEGSTG
+322 EGILEGSTG
-331 DNATNSSQDYIAAL
+331 DSATNSSQDYIAAL

-350 SKAKELNE
+350 SKAKALNE

-365 LEKNI
+365 LEENI

-379 KNAGISELQTPAE
+379 KNAGISELQTPAG
-392 DTSNAATEIRSPPVI
+392 DSSNAAAEIKSPPTI
-407 TEESVLDNMGS
+407 TEESVSDNNESSQEGKGLSGS
-418 AKEDKDSSGYVGEEP
+418 VGEKI
-433 GADLPAAGTDMP
+433 GADLPVAGTDVP
-445 NDKVVS
+445 NSKVAP
-451 APPSV
+451 APPSM
-456 KNPPLIIAEKVP
+456 KNPPLIIAEKTP

-481 AALILLLIGLLAMK
+481 AALLLLLIGLFAMI
-495 KGKKEVVNSD
+495 KGKKEGVIND
-505 TTPRADSSNSEK
+505 ATLGADSSNSEI

-522 DVVILD
+522 NVVNLD

-542 NFSGVSESEEATPT
+542 NFSDVSESEEATPAPALT
-556 PVLPEEDLADINLN
+556 EKDLADINLN

-577 ESVGVKPVE
+577 EPVDIKSVE

-600 ARAYQEMGDSDHA
+600 ARAYQEMGDNDGA
-613 KEALQEVLKDGDIEQ
+613 KEALQEVLKDGDVEQ
-628 QKSAKI
+628 QESAKI
-634 ILDRL
+634 ILEKL

>member
-9 CFSLFILTSS
+9 CFFLFILTAS
-19 FTVHAAGLGNFTLN
+19 FTAHAAGLGNFTLN

-51 EDISTLSAKLASRKT
+51 VDISTLSAKLASRKT

-121 TREYAVLLDP
+121 IREYAVLLDP
-131 PEDSL
+131 LEDSL
-136 EVALPAVEVEAEIE
+136 EAALPAVEVEAE
-150 AEAEVEAE
+150 VEAE
-158 IEAEAEAEAEA
+158 
-169 QVAPSAAQSEPVSAA
+169 VAPSAAQSEPVSAA

-278 EVSSATFVDKES
+278 EVSSAALVDEES
-290 AQTAAGKIVTKVDDS
+290 AQAAAGKIATKVDDS
-305 AKASVKQPEEK
+305 AKASVKQSEEK

-350 SKAKELNE
+350 SKAKALNE

-379 KNAGISELQTPAE
+379 KNAGISELQTPAG
-392 DTSNAATEIRSPPVI
+392 DAANTATEIRSPPAI
-407 TEESVLDNMGS
+407 TEESISDNMGS
-418 AKEDKDSSGYVGEEP
+418 SQEDKDSSGAVAEKV
-433 GADLPAAGTDMP
+433 GADLPAAGTDVP
-445 NDKVVS
+445 NAKAVP
-451 APPSV
+451 APPPVS
-456 KNPPLIIAEKVP
+456 NPPLIIAEKVP

-481 AALILLLIGLLAMK
+481 AALLLLLISLLAMK
-495 KGKKEVVNSD
+495 RGKKEVVNSD
-505 TTPRADSSNSEK
+505 TAPEADSSNSEK

-542 NFSGVSESEEATPT
+542 NFSGVSESEEATPA

-577 ESVGVKPVE
+577 EPVGVKPAE

-600 ARAYQEMGDSDHA
+600 ARAYQEMGDSDRA

>member
-103 VEPFL
+103 VGPFL

-121 TREYAVLLDP
+121 IREYVVLLDS

-136 EVALPAVEVEAEIE
+136 AAALPAVEAEVEVEMEAEI
-150 AEAEVEAE
+150 
-158 IEAEAEAEAEA
+158 EA
-169 QVAPSAAQSEPVSAA
+169 QVAPSAAQPEPVSAA
-184 KPETTYIPVK
+184 KPEATYIPVK
-194 SGDNLTKIAQKAAY
+194 SGDNLTKIAQKAGY

-278 EVSSATFVDKES
+278 EVSSATSVDKES

-322 EGIIEGSTG
+322 EGIIEGSSG

-392 DTSNAATEIRSPPVI
+392 DTSNAVTEIRSPPVI
-407 TEESVLDNMGS
+407 TEESVSDNMGS
-418 AKEDKDSSGYVGEEP
+418 AQEDKDSSGYVEEEP
-433 GADLPAAGTDMP
+433 GADLPVAGTDMP

-451 APPSV
+451 APPPV

-495 KGKKEVVNSD
+495 KGKKEIVNSD
-505 TTPRADSSNSEK
+505 TTPRANSSNSEK

-542 NFSGVSESEEATPT
+542 NFSGVSESEEVTPT
-556 PVLPEEDLADINLN
+556 PVLPEEDLADINLH

-577 ESVGVKPVE
+577 ESVVVKSVE

-600 ARAYQEMGDSDHA
+600 ARAYQEMGDSDRA

>member
-103 VEPFL
+103 VGPFL

-121 TREYAVLLDP
+121 IREYVVLLDS

-136 EVALPAVEVEAEIE
+136 AAALPAVEAEVEVEMEAEI
-150 AEAEVEAE
+150 
-158 IEAEAEAEAEA
+158 EA
-169 QVAPSAAQSEPVSAA
+169 QVAPSAAQPEPVSAA
-184 KPETTYIPVK
+184 KPEATYIPVK
-194 SGDNLTKIAQKAAY
+194 SGDNLTKIAQKAGY

-278 EVSSATFVDKES
+278 EVSSATSVDKES

-392 DTSNAATEIRSPPVI
+392 DTSNAVTEIRSPPVI
-407 TEESVLDNMGS
+407 TEESVSDNMGS
-418 AKEDKDSSGYVGEEP
+418 AQEDKDSSGYVEEEP
-433 GADLPAAGTDMP
+433 GADLPVAGTDMP

-451 APPSV
+451 APPPV

-495 KGKKEVVNSD
+495 KEKKEIVNSD

-542 NFSGVSESEEATPT
+542 NFSGVSESEEVTPT
-556 PVLPEEDLADINLN
+556 PVLPEEDLADINLH

-577 ESVGVKPVE
+577 ESVVVKSVE

-600 ARAYQEMGDSDHA
+600 ARAYQEMGDSDRA

>member
-88 INGQPYVKITSPQQI
+88 INGQLYVRITSPQQI

-194 SGDNLTKIAQKAAY
+194 SGDNLTKIAQKAGY

-221 RANRKAFSGNNMNR
+221 RANRRAFSGNNMNR

-242 RIPDASEVAAI
+242 RMPDASEVAAI

-278 EVSSATFVDKES
+278 EISSATFVDKES

-407 TEESVLDNMGS
+407 TEESVSDNMGS
-418 AKEDKDSSGYVGEEP
+418 AQEDKDLSGYVGEEP
-433 GADLPAAGTDMP
+433 GANLPAAGTDMP
-445 NDKVVS
+445 NDKVIS
-451 APPSV
+451 ALPPV
-456 KNPPLIIAEKVP
+456 KKPPLIIAEKVP

-476 IEYVG
+476 FEYVG
-481 AALILLLIGLLAMK
+481 AALILLLVGLLAMK

-542 NFSGVSESEEATPT
+542 NFSGVSEPEEATPT
-556 PVLPEEDLADINLN
+556 PVLPEKDLADINLN

-586 KSGRWHEIATKIDL
+586 NSGRWHEIATKIDL
-600 ARAYQEMGDSDHA
+600 ARAYQEMGDSDRA